1 MVDGSGHK
9 LHQSLTAILPVFPEN
24 REISNK
30 NSELVELKARI
41 TL

>member
-1 MVDGSGHK
+1 MVGDNGHK

-24 REISNK
+24 REIPNK
-30 NSELVELKARI
+30 NNKIVELKARI